1 MLNFS
6 FPQAVEVAISI
17 DSYCFIVSQEEG
29 DMGFI
34 TGLQNLT
41 LTTVFGLDIDPLDEM
56 LRKHRMIYRTHIDMD
71 CTIFNSNSRQML
83 FATGFYGVRLKSL
96 HFLTTTHHG
105 NTCVVNH
112 TNQIAA
118 MTADIKFY
126 VHSYSPLHDL
136 FLLQNLRVIHKRTDL
151 FLRRTEGTQNP
162 REGLPILCRVQF
174 HCQDHRQLHHKPNRI
189 HHIHIS

>member
-71 CTIFNSNSRQML
+71 CTIFMKFTVVRNSGLSWDQRKITNVTVVFVEIVDRRAACMQPVEQLTGYRNGAYCSPKDNTTNFYLNSMPKGKRVIETDYYIDRTGTYQTGTCSAQCAYSPE
-83 FATGFYGVRLKSL
+83 FSATGRD
-96 HFLTTTHHG
+96 TH
-105 NTCVVNH
+105 
-112 TNQIAA
+112 
-118 MTADIKFY
+118 
-126 VHSYSPLHDL
+126 SW
-136 FLLQNLRVIHKRTDL
+136 
-151 FLRRTEGTQNP
+151 
-162 REGLPILCRVQF
+162 
-174 HCQDHRQLHHKPNRI
+174 NR
-189 HHIHIS
+189 

>member
-17 DSYCFIVSQEEG
+17 DSYCFIVSQGEG
-29 DMGFI
+29 DMGFV

-41 LTTVFGLDIDPLDEM
+41 LTTVFSLDIDPLDEM

-83 FATGFYGVRLKSL
+83 FAASFYGVRLESL

-112 TNQIAA
+112 INQIAA
-118 MTADIKFY
+118 MTADIKLCTHFNFLHFFI
-126 VHSYSPLHDL
+126 VHMGLFKDL
-136 FLLQNLRVIHKRTDL
+136 LGRCFFFFGFESVFACFTDRT
-151 FLRRTEGTQNP
+151 
-162 REGLPILCRVQF
+162 LPIGR
-174 HCQDHRQLHHKPNRI
+174 
-189 HHIHIS
+189 

>member
-17 DSYCFIVSQEEG
+17 DSYCFIVSQGEG
-29 DMGFI
+29 DMGFV

-71 CTIFNSNSRQML
+71 CTIFNSNSGQML
-83 FATGFYGVRLKSL
+83 FAAGFYGVRLESL

-118 MTADIKFY
+118 MTADIKLCTHFNFLRFINSFP
-126 VHSYSPLHDL
+126 HALRRMPEDACRQDRSQEPW
-136 FLLQNLRVIHKRTDL
+136 FLLRYVRSY
-151 FLRRTEGTQNP
+151 GTP
-162 REGLPILCRVQF
+162 RW
-174 HCQDHRQLHHKPNRI
+174 
-189 HHIHIS
+189 